1 MATNKRTGGTSRR
14 KPMLKTVG
22 TNLAAVAGGAIAGAA
37 LGKLGLLGGLGLIIA
52 GAVQNNP
59 LLTIAGASACVAPG
73 ALNSSEKSASTGIKA
88 QLEDSMASV
97 RKLAANVLPKTGIN
111 MVFPNAFPALQLGE
125 VDASYYD
132 GGSQSAMQA
141 EQAFNR
147 ALMSG
152 TDIAGYDDDENVGR
166 LMEAGY
172 QAAEVSGDI
181 SGIDGFSDVAQQAS
195 ANW

>member
-1 MATNKRTGGTSRR
+1 MAIYKKTGGTGRR
-14 KPMLKTVG
+14 KSTVKTVG

-73 ALNSSEKSASTGIKA
+73 ALNNTEKSAATGIKGHFENA
-88 QLEDSMASV
+88 QASV
-97 RKLAANVLPKTGIN
+97 KKLAANVLPKTGIN

-125 VDASYYD
+125 VDASYY
-132 GGSQSAMQA
+132 GGGGQSVMQA

-152 TDIAGYDDDENVGR
+152 TDMAGYDDDENVGR

-172 QAAEVSGDI
+172 QAAEVDGDI

-195 ANW
+195 VNW